1 MGVLVNSSLITS
13 FLAGV
18 AALFAPCC
26 ITVLLP
32 AYLGSVFSQRR
43 KVLLMTFVF
52 GLGIALV
59 FLPIGLGIGG
69 LGALFTRLHDWIFIA
84 GALFLLLLGASL
96 LFGFHPKFPFNVSP
110 GLAKPGI
117 GAVLLLGVFSGLATT
132 CCAPVMAGVVA
143 LSILPGS
150 VFWGGMYAFGY
161 VLGMVVPLVAIALFL
176 DRVNFTDRFLLFRKS
191 VRILGREVALSSL
204 AAGVLFLGMGAL
216 ILFLSLTGR
225 LQAESGFQVAVNL
238 LITRYV
244 ESARTIAERVPV
256 FVIPLLF
263 AVILA
268 AIAIV
273 AVRRRAGRS
282 RSG

>member
-1 MGVLVNSSLITS
+1 
-13 FLAGV
+13 
-18 AALFAPCC
+18 
-26 ITVLLP
+26 
-32 AYLGSVFSQRR
+32 
-43 KVLLMTFVF
+43 
-52 GLGIALV
+52 
-59 FLPIGLGIGG
+59 
-69 LGALFTRLHDWIFIA
+69 
-84 GALFLLLLGASL
+84 
-96 LFGFHPKFPFNVSP
+96 
-110 GLAKPGI
+110 
-117 GAVLLLGVFSGLATT
+117 
-132 CCAPVMAGVVA
+132 MAGVVA

>member
-69 LGALFTRLHDWIFIA
+69 LGALFTRLHDWIFIG

-117 GAVLLLGVFSGLATT
+117 GSVLLLGVFSGLATT